1 MEEKRINWKPY
12 IIAGIISLL
21 FGVGLFFLLVYAFH
35 MSYMDGT
42 AFGAVFLFSFAGL
55 IWVSREGFFDLASYG
70 FRQFGNMLFTKEPN
84 KFNDFVGYK
93 QYKREIRENRP
104 KYYFSLLVV
113 GGLFLIATI
122 ILFIVSK
129 L

>member
-35 MSYMDGT
+35 MPYMDGT

>member
-1 MEEKRINWKPY
+1 MEEKKIKWKPY
-12 IIAGIISLL
+12 IVAGIISLL
-21 FGVGLFFLLVYAFH
+21 FGIGLFFLLVYAFK
-35 MSYMDGT
+35 MAYIDGT
-42 AFGAVFLFSFAGL
+42 AFGAVFLISFAGL

-70 FRQFGNMLFTKEPN
+70 FRQFGNMLFTKDPN
-84 KFNDFVGYK
+84 KFNDFAGYK
-93 QYKREIRENRP
+93 EHKREIRENRP
-104 KYYFSLLVV
+104 KYYFSSLVV